1 MSLLGEILS
10 LIYFPENPNYLIIF
24 DNKIRKAGDK
34 EAAKNLLT
42 RIIKQDPNNARA
54 WYLLSQAVDQK
65 EYAIYCLEQVQ
76 KLYPDNEKV
85 KQRLLK
91 PKVPNDVE
99 PKSTDV
105 AQVTDTLP
113 PTQISW
119 AIDRPEQPE
128 PAPA

>member
-1 MSLLGEILS
+1 MELVEEQHAAPVETKEVSIWKTSASKPQNIILVVIGISFSLCI
-10 LIYFPENPNYLIIF
+10 
-24 DNKIRKAGDK
+24 AC
-34 EAAKNLLT
+34 LLCVGFQNF
-42 RIIKQDPNNARA
+42 I
-54 WYLLSQAVDQK
+54 SG
-65 EYAIYCLEQVQ
+65 
-76 KLYPDNEKV
+76 
-85 KQRLLK
+85 
-91 PKVPNDVE
+91 DVE